1 MGECIINAEIAQK
14 KWAAENG
21 FTYSPENW
29 ELDILLAQL
38 KAFKPDVFFS
48 HDYVYLN
55 PALRKRIREE
65 NPSIKY
71 VFGWDGFGM
80 NDKTRLEGC
89 DMVLSCAQSILDFYA
104 ANGFATYLFNFG
116 FEKSLLDRLQL
127 NRNLHKVAFT
137 GSVTVGNNM
146 YNGRISLLAGLSR
159 QVPTALFLS
168 ALTENKIYLAK
179 SILKKLKAGQF
190 GLVKDVL
197 RLIQKNK
204 GSRFGMDMYQTLA
217 DSRFTFNT
225 HGDIV
230 TTEAANVRLFEAT
243 GVGSCLV
250 TDWKPNLNK
259 FFEPDKEVVTYK
271 SLDECVEKVKYLME
285 HEDGRAAIAKAGQLR
300 TLTHHSYEKRIGDF
314 LKLLESKIDSF
325 HN

>member
-1 MGECIINAEIAQK
+1 M
-14 KWAAENG
+14 
-21 FTYSPENW
+21 
-29 ELDILLAQL
+29 LAQI
-38 KAFKPDVFFS
+38 KAFQPDVFFS
-48 HDYVYLN
+48 HDYAYLT
-55 PALRKRIREE
+55 PALRQRIRDE

-80 NDKTRLEGC
+80 NDKAKLAGC
-89 DMVLSCAQSILDFYA
+89 DMVLSCAQSILDFYE

-116 FEKSLLDRLQL
+116 FEKSLLNRLQM
-127 NRNLHKVAFT
+127 NRNLHNVAFT

-179 SILKKLKAGQF
+179 SLLKKIKTGQF

-197 RLIQKNK
+197 RLIQQNK
-204 GSRFGMDMYQTLA
+204 GIKFGLDMYQTIA

-230 TTEAANVRLFEAT
+230 STEAANVRLFEAT

-259 FFEPDKEVVTYK
+259 FFEPDKEVLTYK
-271 SLDECVEKVKYLME
+271 SLDECIEKVKYLMD
-285 HEDGRAAIAKAGQLR
+285 HEEERVAIAKAGQIR
-300 TLTHHSYEKRIGDF
+300 TLSEHSYEKRIGDF
-314 LKLLESKIDSF
+314 VTFLATKL
-325 HN
+325 